1 MKKKYVVMRV
11 LNRGLVD
18 IPIWNDNRRARNWC
32 ATVAADP
39 GAPGGMQRKFWT
51 QARGQAAE
59 IFKYI
64 IPEGLTTYDVVEFG
78 ADDVSYGGRRSPNR
92 WYGVVLALDNTQ
104 LYVTPCDDAVTAFT
118 TANELREAIL
128 AKAPDEEPVV
138 AAGGGEEPSK

>member
-18 IPIWNDNRRARNWC
+18 VPIHNDNRRARNWC

-39 GAPGGMQRKFWT
+39 NAPGGMTRRFWT

-59 IFKYI
+59 IFKYV
-64 IPEGLTTYDVVEFG
+64 IPESIATYDVIEFG

-92 WYGVVLALDNTQ
+92 WYGVVLALNDTQ
-104 LYVTPCDDAVTAFT
+104 FYVTPCDDAVTAFT
-118 TANELREAIL
+118 TAGELREAVM
-128 AKAPDEEPVV
+128 AKEPEPVAV
-138 AAGGGEEPSK
+138 GAGGGEEPPK